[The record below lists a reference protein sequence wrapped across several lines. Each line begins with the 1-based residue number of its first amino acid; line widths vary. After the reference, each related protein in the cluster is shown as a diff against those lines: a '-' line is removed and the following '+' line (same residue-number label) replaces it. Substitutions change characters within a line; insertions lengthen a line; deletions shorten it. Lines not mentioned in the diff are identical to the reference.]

1 MRPISLSLSL
11 DRDSATPIFEQIAA
25 GLRSRIMSG
34 DIAANTQLPPTRSF
48 AEQLGVSRST
58 VVTAYDQLV
67 AEGYIQGRRGAGFLV
82 EKIGDVSLPSSV
94 PTPKVLEAPRQQ
106 SRPFRPGEPDM
117 RLFPHRAWG
126 KAVSRLCR
134 RSPEALLGAAPRFG
148 LPVLR
153 EAIAQH
159 VADWRGL
166 EVDPGQIIVTSGA
179 ADGVEMSLRALC
191 QRGDV
196 AALEDPGYRPLRE
209 FVTAQGLTPE
219 FLSVEEGGTT
229 LPQHA
234 RVAILTPSQQ
244 YPLGGSMTPQRRH
257 DFLRWAAAK
266 DAWLIEDDYD
276 SEFRFE
282 GRPIPALAGLDNSRT
297 VYVGSFSKIFSNTLR
312 IGYAIVP
319 PSLLDTFAQV
329 QRRFGTRAS
338 LMPQAPLA
346 EFMQTGEF
354 YRHLRRVRR
363 TYGQRRQFL
372 IEALRADFADVG
384 HFTDHQAGMQVA
396 LHLHDKFRDHHIVK
410 LATAR
415 NLEVEALSAFCQSGA
430 DYNGLLLGFCGFD
443 EAEMS
448 EALAR
453 LRAVFN
459 QARSKPEKAKGRPLG
474 DPS

>member
-1 MRPISLSLSL
+1 MRPISLSLPL

-25 GLRSRIMSG
+25 GLRRRIMAG

-58 VVTAYDQLV
+58 IVTAYDQLV
-67 AEGYIQGRRGAGFLV
+67 AEGYIQGRAGAGFMV
-82 EKIGDVSLPSSV
+82 ENMGDVSLPSSV
-94 PTPKVLEAPRQQ
+94 PTPKLVETPRQQ

-126 KAVSRLCR
+126 KAVSRICR
-134 RSPEALLGAAPRFG
+134 RSPEVLLGTAPRFG
-148 LPVLR
+148 LPALR
-153 EAIAQH
+153 AAIAQH

-166 EVDPGQIIVTSGA
+166 DVDPAQIIVTAGA
-179 ADGVEMSLRALC
+179 ADGVEMSLRAIC
-191 QRGDV
+191 RHGDV

-229 LPQHA
+229 LPQRA
-234 RVAILTPSQQ
+234 KVAILTPSQQ
-244 YPLGGSMTPQRRH
+244 YPLGGSMSPQRRH
-257 DFLRWAAAK
+257 DFLRWAAEQ
-266 DAWLIEDDYD
+266 DAWVIEDDYD
-276 SEFRFE
+276 SEFRFA
-282 GRPIPALAGLDNSRT
+282 GSPIPALAGLDNSRT

-319 PSLLDTFAQV
+319 ASLLDTFAAV
-329 QRRFGTRAS
+329 QRRFGARAS

-346 EFMQTGEF
+346 EFMQSGEF

-372 IEALRADFADVG
+372 IEALRTDFGDVG

-396 LHLHDKFRDHHIVK
+396 LHLRDAFNDQQIVQR
-410 LATAR
+410 AEAQ
-415 NLEVEALSAFCQSGA
+415 NLEVEALSAFCQAGA
-430 DYNGLLLGFCGFD
+430 DYNGLLLGFCAFD

-448 EALAR
+448 EGLAR
-453 LRAVFN
+453 LRGVFN
-459 QARSKPEKAKGRPLG
+459 QAG
-474 DPS
+474 D

>member
-1 MRPISLSLSL
+1 MRPISLSLLL
-11 DRDSATPIFEQIAA
+11 DRNSTTPIFEQIAA
-25 GLRSRIMSG
+25 GLRGRIMSG
-34 DIAANTQLPPTRSF
+34 DISADTQLPPTRSF

-67 AEGYIQGRRGAGFLV
+67 AEGYIRGRRGAGFLV

-94 PTPKVLEAPRQQ
+94 PAAKVVETPRQKAL
-106 SRPFRPGEPDM
+106 PFRPGEPDM

-134 RSPEALLGAAPRFG
+134 RSPEVLLGAAPRFG
-148 LPVLR
+148 LPALR

-166 EVDPGQIIVTSGA
+166 VVDPGQIIVTSGA
-179 ADGVEMSLRALC
+179 ADGVEMSLRVLC

-209 FVTAQGLTPE
+209 FVMAQELTPE
-219 FLSVEEGGTT
+219 FLSVEESGAS
-229 LPQHA
+229 LPLRA
-234 RVAILTPSQQ
+234 KVAILTPSQQ
-244 YPLGGSMTPQRRH
+244 YPLGGSMSPQRRY
-257 DFLRWAAAK
+257 DFLRWAAEN

-276 SEFRFE
+276 SEFRFA

-297 VYVGSFSKIFSNTLR
+297 VYIGSFSKIFSNTLR
-312 IGYAIVP
+312 IGYAVVP
-319 PSLLDTFAQV
+319 PPMLDAFAAV
-329 QRRFGTRAS
+329 QKRFGTRAS

-372 IEALRADFADVG
+372 IESLRTDFADVG

-396 LHLHDKFRDHHIVK
+396 LHLNDEFQDQRIVQ
-410 LATAR
+410 LAEAQ
-415 NLEVEALSAFCQSGA
+415 NVELEALSSFCRSGA
-430 DYNGLLLGFCGFD
+430 LYNGLLLGFCGFD

-448 EALAR
+448 EALTR

-459 QARSKPEKAKGRPLG
+459 QAKP
-474 DPS
+474 